1 MAKKKKK
8 PLTRLERLRKRDGR
22 LMLAVLTLT
31 IVPVILML
39 LGVWIPGRAF
49 S

>member
-8 PLTRLERLRKRDGR
+8 ALTRVERLRKRDGR
-22 LMLAVLTLT
+22 LMLAVLVLTL
-31 IVPVILML
+31 IPVILML